1 MSTYNVVIFGPQGS
15 GKTVYLASLYRRLST
30 PAELGYYLS
39 VPLPQSKTLN
49 HLYTDLVTG
58 WPRAT
63 GIERISTWNFDVS
76 VSNDTGAVHRAV
88 NIDYFDYAGSRA
100 TENQVAEIEAETETM
115 IGKAHVLLGLLDG
128 EKLHE
133 ELRFGKRDEVFWNVH
148 VHELCVRMQ
157 RAQHKSVHFLVSKWD
172 LFEDSDQS
180 LQEVRSL
187 LEGYPPFKNVVES
200 RKRTGGITRL
210 IPVSSVGYGYCQ
222 LQGDTMVKRAGGIP
236 NPFQVEVPFAC
247 VLPDLIQTELKKA
260 ADAAE
265 QRAVVLAR
273 PVYVKL
279 SFWESLKLSFG
290 RVISKISEV
299 TGLKDPIIDWLIK
312 TAPLAAERKKLA
324 AEEQNRLHQQEADQ
338 LWKKV
343 KDENSAV
350 IFVLNSMAN
359 SVTMLERAYPSSRI
373 E

>member
-1 MSTYNVVIFGPQGS
+1 MSAYNVVIFGPQGS
-15 GKTVYLASLYRRLST
+15 GKTVYLASLYRQLST
-30 PAELGYYLS
+30 PGDLGYYLS

-49 HLYTDLVTG
+49 HLFTDLVTG
-58 WPRAT
+58 WPRGT
-63 GIERISTWNFDVS
+63 SIDRISTWNFDVS
-76 VSNDTGAVHRAV
+76 VSNETGAVHKAV
-88 NIDYFDYAGSRA
+88 NINYFDYAGGRT
-100 TENQVAEIEAETETM
+100 TENQDAEIEAETEAM

-128 EKLHE
+128 AMLHE
-133 ELRFGKRDEVFWNVH
+133 ELRSGTRDEVFWNVH
-148 VHELCVRMQ
+148 VHELCVRML
-157 RAQHKSVHFLVSKWD
+157 RAQHRSVHFVVSKWD

-180 LQEVRSL
+180 LQEVRTL
-187 LEGYPPFKNVVES
+187 LESYPPFKNVVES
-200 RKRTGGITRL
+200 RKRAGGITRL
-210 IPVSSVGYGYCQ
+210 IPVSSVGYGYCE
-222 LQGDTMVKRAGGIP
+222 LQGNAMVKRAGGMP
-236 NPFQVEVPFAC
+236 SPFQVEVPFAC

-279 SFWESLKLSFG
+279 NFWESLQLSVG
-290 RVISKISEV
+290 RGLAKVSEV
-299 TGLKDPIIDWLIK
+299 IGLKDPIVDWIIK

-338 LWKKV
+338 LWKRV

-350 IFVLNSMAN
+350 VFVLNSMAN